1 LETKQD
7 KEKHRHMEE
16 NYMKFLIVTGLSGA
30 GKSLSIKYLEDL
42 GYFCVDNLPPAL
54 IVKFAELW
62 SQSKSTTENI
72 ALVIDIRGG
81 KFFDQLQASL
91 EELKNAGFDNEILFL
106 EASDEILIKRFKAS
120 RRQHPLSVD
129 GRIIRGIKAERRKLE
144 HIKSKANFIIDT
156 TNMMPSELKDEMKH
170 LFVEGGKSEGLHI
183 SVVSFGFKYGIPLD
197 ADMVFDVR
205 FLPNPY
211 YVESLK
217 KYSGMDEGV
226 RSYVMQW
233 PEAVEFMNKLV
244 EMVEFLIPNFI
255 KEGKSQLV
263 IAIGCTGGRHRSVTM
278 VNLLSQKLKENSHRV
293 IIEHRDIEED
303 NH

>member
-1 LETKQD
+1 
-7 KEKHRHMEE
+7 M
-16 NYMKFLIVTGLSGA
+16 NFLIVTGLSGA

-72 ALVIDIRGG
+72 AFVVDIRGG
-81 KFFDQLQASL
+81 KFFDQLQSSL
-91 EELKNAGFDNEILFL
+91 EELKAAGFGYEILFL
-106 EASDEILIKRFKAS
+106 EASDDTLIRRFKAS
-120 RRQHPLSVD
+120 RRQHPLAPE

-144 HIKSKANFIIDT
+144 QVKSNASFIIDT
-156 TNMMPSELKDEMKH
+156 TNMLPSDLKHEMKH
-170 LFVEGGKSEGLHI
+170 IFVDGGKLEGINI

-217 KYSGMDEGV
+217 RYSGMDEGV
-226 RSYVMQW
+226 KSYVMKW
-233 PEAVEFMNKLV
+233 PEAIEFMNKLV
-244 EMVEFLIPNFI
+244 DMVEFLIPNFI

-278 VNLLSQKLKENSHRV
+278 ANLLSQKLKENSHRV
-293 IIEHRDIEED
+293 ITEHRDIEED
-303 NH
+303 GH

>member
-1 LETKQD
+1 
-7 KEKHRHMEE
+7 
-16 NYMKFLIVTGLSGA
+16 MKFLIVTGLSGA

-62 SQSKSTTENI
+62 SQSRSNTENI

-81 KFFDQLQASL
+81 RFFDQLQASL
-91 EELKNAGFDNEILFL
+91 EELKNAGFDYNVLFL

-120 RRQHPLSVD
+120 RRQHPLAVD

-144 HIKSKANFIIDT
+144 HIKSKASFIIDT
-156 TNMMPSELKDEMKH
+156 TNMLPSDLKDEMKH
-170 LFVEGGKSEGLHI
+170 LFVDGGTSEGINI
-183 SVVSFGFKYGIPLD
+183 SIVSFGFKYGIPLD
-197 ADMVFDVR
+197 SDMVFDVR

-211 YVESLK
+211 YVEGLK

-226 RSYVMQW
+226 RSYVMKW
-233 PEAVEFMNKLV
+233 PESVEVMNKLV
-244 EMVEFLIPNFI
+244 DMVEFLIPNFI

-278 VNLLSQKLKENSHRV
+278 ANMLSQKLKENKHRV
-293 IIEHRDIEED
+293 ITEHRDIEED

>member
-1 LETKQD
+1 
-7 KEKHRHMEE
+7 
-16 NYMKFLIVTGLSGA
+16 MKFLIVTGLSGA
-30 GKSLSIKYLEDL
+30 GKSLSIKYLEDM

-62 SQSKSTTENI
+62 NQSKSNTENI

-81 KFFDQLQASL
+81 KFFDQLQARL
-91 EELKNAGFDNEILFL
+91 EELKSAGFDYEILFL

-120 RRQHPLSVD
+120 RRQHPLAVD

-144 HIKSKANFIIDT
+144 HVKSNASFIIDT
-156 TNMMPSELKDEMKH
+156 TNMLPSDLKDEMKH
-170 LFVEGGKSEGLHI
+170 LFVDGGTSEGINI

-197 ADMVFDVR
+197 SDMVFDVR

-211 YVESLK
+211 YVENLK

-226 RSYVMQW
+226 RSYVMKW

-244 EMVEFLIPNFI
+244 DMVEFLIPNFI

-278 VNLLSQKLKENSHRV
+278 ANMLSQKLKENKHRV
-293 IIEHRDIEED
+293 ITEHRDIEED